1 MGWLSESATM
11 SNRRLLSLLVGG
23 AIVLSLIVHSTVAMG
38 LLVLAWQPPW
48 QLFWA
53 MMLLVVIGVTSQT
66 LRGLVRWYR
75 TRARLRRRRM
85 KTG

>member
-1 MGWLSESATM
+1 
-11 SNRRLLSLLVGG
+11 
-23 AIVLSLIVHSTVAMG
+23 MG